1 MFFFLLGG
9 NFAQRLE
16 ESIKGVG
23 KPTRSSSVGDSTDE
37 AVTQLGELIKVVL
50 SFICGGL
57 SFNLWAFLTGFILTG
72 FYSTSFILILTYFL
86 IYFITIPHFI
96 SAC

>member
-1 MFFFLLGG
+1 MAKMKEGG
-9 NFAQRLE
+9 KTHQKHL
-16 ESIKGVG
+16 
-23 KPTRSSSVGDSTDE
+23 GDSTNE
-37 AVTQLGELIKVVL
+37 AVTRLGELIKVVL

-72 FYSTSFILILTYFL
+72 FYSTSFTLILRYFL
-86 IYFITIPHFI
+86 IHFIIIQHFI